1 MSLARCSR
9 CESLYYSDRAG
20 EGCCYH
26 SGKFRSWWS
35 CCKEPLFGAQ
45 GCRTGAHQEDVSYTA
60 MLDAY
65 AYCAPTAVELDSS
78 ERCIIQEPDGQLSYA
93 GVIVTTDILPSELPV
108 EGKAE
113 VAMPAPPPEMGE
125 DPAAEAR
132 PESSAPSNAN
142 GGDGDRTVTVPFVVS
157 MFDTFASICLKHR
170 MSADELM
177 RLNGLRHRRA
187 RVGDVLLVWAERSDA
202 EQSEHWQ
209 RRLLRQFRR
218 QTGCPA
224 GEALYYMEQ
233 CALACPRPASTCP
246 PARCRLHGRR
256 KLGSLPLEPRHLT
269 RTPPA
274 HRAASNAHSLP
285 APRVHTGTS
294 TALGMRFA
302 SACKTC
308 DSSTSTVRSSM

>member
-1 MSLARCSR
+1 
-9 CESLYYSDRAG
+9 
-20 EGCCYH
+20 
-26 SGKFRSWWS
+26 
-35 CCKEPLFGAQ
+35 
-45 GCRTGAHQEDVSYTA
+45 
-60 MLDAY
+60 
-65 AYCAPTAVELDSS
+65 
-78 ERCIIQEPDGQLSYA
+78 
-93 GVIVTTDILPSELPV
+93 
-108 EGKAE
+108 
-113 VAMPAPPPEMGE
+113 MGE

-233 CALACPRPASTCP
+233 HEYRIGDAIRERLQDLRFEHEHGAIVDVINSEERAKAQATALAQVEAMHITDKDSGPVINRLLSCVTGMNGGCLPRPP
-246 PARCRLHGRR
+246 PQP
-256 KLGSLPLEPRHLT
+256 SVPR
-269 RTPPA
+269 
-274 HRAASNAHSLP
+274 
-285 APRVHTGTS
+285 APIEVI
-294 TALGMRFA
+294 
-302 SACKTC
+302 
-308 DSSTSTVRSSM
+308 